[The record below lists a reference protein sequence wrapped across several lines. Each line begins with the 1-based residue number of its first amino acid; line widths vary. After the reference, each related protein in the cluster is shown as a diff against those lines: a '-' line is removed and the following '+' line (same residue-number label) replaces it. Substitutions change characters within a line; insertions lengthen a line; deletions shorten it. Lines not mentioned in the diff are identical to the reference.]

1 MVLTSFKWL
10 FWLLMLLIV
19 NKIAYNILKNQLKIL
34 FKYDII
40 ISSFKIAIFKEIKQ
54 FGDNI
59 F

>member
-1 MVLTSFKWL
+1 
-10 FWLLMLLIV
+10 MLLIV